1 MVQIFIISLVLMLLI
16 PTSYAQT
23 NVVYFQSHDR
33 FSYEVELLEHLLAI
47 TDQEYGKA
55 TPIAHQSTMT
65 EQQGL
70 RALTRGEVDIAFLP
84 TSKRREANYLAIK
97 QPLLQGMLGFRLL
110 LTNRSSNYKFAD
122 IHSIQQLR
130 DNVIAGFGLHWE
142 DLRILYRNRLP
153 VMTSPQYQELFAMLG
168 TGQIDYLPRGL
179 NEVEAELKEQAMRY
193 PDIGL
198 NEDIALYYAFPRY
211 YFVNRGNKQLAERLT
226 AGLAIAKRDGSFRAL
241 FDKHFGAVSER
252 LMSKPRVLIELKNPF
267 LPDDVPPMETDWWL
281 QPKAITN
288 VAGTRSA
295 RNEQ

>member
-1 MVQIFIISLVLMLLI
+1 
-16 PTSYAQT
+16 
-23 NVVYFQSHDR
+23 
-33 FSYEVELLEHLLAI
+33 
-47 TDQEYGKA
+47 
-55 TPIAHQSTMT
+55 MT

-70 RALTRGEVDIAFLP
+70 RALTKGEVDIAFLP
-84 TSKRREANYLAIK
+84 TSKRREANYLAVK

-110 LTNRSSNYKFAD
+110 LTNRTSDAKFAD
-122 IHSIQQLR
+122 IQSVQQLR

-179 NEVEAELKEQAMRY
+179 NEVEAELKEQTKHY
-193 PDIGL
+193 PDIAL

-211 YFVNRGNKQLAERLT
+211 FFVNRGNKQLAERLT
-226 AGLAIAKRDGSFRAL
+226 AGLAIAKLDGSFKAL
-241 FDKHFGAVSER
+241 FDKHFGAISER
-252 LMSKPRVLIELKNPF
+252 LMSKPRILIELKNPF

-281 QPKAITN
+281 KPEAVTN

-295 RNEQ
+295 RSGQ